1 MKQRV
6 MGFSRKL
13 IWFVLALSIAIE
25 AAALLKVHVNAQTQP
40 TPSADQ
46 VNAVASQLLCPVC
59 TNISL
64 DICPAAACEQMRELI
79 REKLAE
85 GSTPQEIKVYF
96 VEQYGDAVLMVPPA
110 RGINWLLYLF
120 PLVILLGAGYFVLRF
135 FRRSPKLTEL
145 DVVPAVNNP
154 TEAEELR
161 YILAEDLKEDK

>member
-6 MGFSRKL
+6 LGFSRKL

-25 AAALLKVHVNAQTQP
+25 AAALLKVHANAQTLP

-59 TNISL
+59 TNVSL
-64 DICPAAACEQMRELI
+64 DECPAPACQQMRELI

-85 GSTPQEIKVYF
+85 GSTPQEIKAYF
-96 VEQYGDAVLMVPPA
+96 VEQYGDAVLMVPSA

-120 PLVILLGAGYFVLRF
+120 PLAILLGAGYFVLRF
-135 FRRSPKLTEL
+135 FQRSPKQGELVVRGSLNTE
-145 DVVPAVNNP
+145 
-154 TEAEELR
+154 EEEELR
-161 YILAEDLKEDK
+161 QKLAEDLKEEK